1 MSRET
6 EGAVKNNKFS
16 LYKKKLK
23 YGSIATVI
31 TVVFIVFV
39 IVINLIAGIL
49 TERTS
54 SLTLQ
59 RKSIMKFP
67 IKQQII

>member
-23 YGSIATVI
+23 YGSIYS
-31 TVVFIVFV
+31 FC
-39 IVINLIAGIL
+39 N
-49 TERTS
+49 S
-54 SLTLQ
+54 Y
-59 RKSIMKFP
+59 KSYCRNPDRQKES
-67 IKQQII
+67 QA

>member
-31 TVVFIVFV
+31 TLS
-39 IVINLIAGIL
+39 LIHI
-49 TERTS
+49 
-54 SLTLQ
+54 
-59 RKSIMKFP
+59 
-67 IKQQII
+67 